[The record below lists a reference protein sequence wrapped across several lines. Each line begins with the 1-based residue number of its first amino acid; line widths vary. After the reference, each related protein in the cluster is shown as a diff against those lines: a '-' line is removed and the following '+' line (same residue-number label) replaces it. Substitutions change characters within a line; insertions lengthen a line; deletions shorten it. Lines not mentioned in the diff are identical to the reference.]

1 MVMKASFICL
11 LLIVYMGCFYYT
23 NKHLPI
29 KSTKIFSYY
38 YISLVVLMLFDLI
51 TLYTVNHL
59 DSVPDMINLSVH
71 AIYLISINVTVYLE
85 FLYLRSLLENELFI
99 SGILRKIQSVPFIIT
114 TVLIVILP
122 LGYVTGTYSNY
133 SMGGKVYALYVSVI
147 LYNLTILYYST
158 RYWRLL
164 NREKRGAIIASVPIF
179 FVVSV
184 INIAMP
190 DLLFTILYVILT
202 AVGLMLSNENS
213 EKYLDKQTGMF
224 NQYALNVVSSEY
236 IISKKNAFAI
246 ILTLSESGN
255 TQAVMN
261 WRQYITAMEKLQ
273 HYCRKELKR
282 QAYRVGDN
290 GFVILVSS
298 KQNVEKTAEAIVRYG
313 RQNCD
318 SDISMEYNVI
328 ALSECASSD
337 VLMSKIVDICI
348 SGMNKMAKYDFL
360 TGVFNRNMFEKELEK
375 QKEEEIDAYYILADL
390 NNLKETNDILGH
402 SAGDE
407 LLQTAARLLVDTVG
421 ESGMVF
427 RQGGDEF
434 AVLWRGTDV
443 QALLNLLE
451 NNRIK
456 INEDRIVPL
465 SFAVGYGRLLDE
477 DALKKADKMMY
488 EDKARIK
495 GKKMRT

>member
-11 LLIVYMGCFYYT
+11 LLIIYMGCFYYT

-29 KSTKIFSYY
+29 RSTRIFSYC
-38 YISLVVLMLFDLI
+38 YISMIVLMVFDLI

-59 DSVPDMINLSVH
+59 DSVPELVNLTVH
-71 AIYLISINVTVYLE
+71 TIYLISINVTVYLY
-85 FLYLRSLLENELFI
+85 FLYLRSLLENELLI
-99 SGILRKIQSVPFIIT
+99 PGILRKIQSVPFIIT
-114 TVLIVILP
+114 SVLIAILP

-190 DLLFTILYVILT
+190 DLLFTILYVTLT

-224 NQYALNVVSSEY
+224 NQYALDIVSSEY
-236 IISKKNAFAI
+236 IKSKKNAFAI
-246 ILTLSESGN
+246 ILTISESEN
-255 TQAVMN
+255 MQDMMN
-261 WRQYITAMEKLQ
+261 WRHYITAMEKLQ
-273 HYCRKELKR
+273 HYCSKELKR

-313 RQNCD
+313 KQSCD
-318 SDISMEYNVI
+318 NDISIEYSVI
-328 ALSECASSD
+328 ALNECTSSD
-337 VLMSKIVDICI
+337 VLMSKIVDTCI
-348 SGMNKMAKYDFL
+348 SAVNKMAKYDFL
-360 TGVFNRNMFEKELEK
+360 TGVFNRNMFEKELAK
-375 QKEEEIDAYYILADL
+375 QKDAGIDAYYLLADL

-434 AVLWRGTDV
+434 AVLWNGTDV
-443 QALLNLLE
+443 RALLKLLE
-451 NNRIK
+451 NNRMK
-456 INEDRIVPL
+456 LNENRMIPL
-465 SFAVGYGRLLDE
+465 SFAVGYGRLTDK
-477 DALKKADKMMY
+477 DVLKEADQMMY

-495 GKKMRT
+495 GKTG